1 MVRPLDVA
9 ALKRSGPRAV
19 AVAVSEVPDLY
30 TESAGIPLLPV
41 GPLAMAVAGTASVRH
56 ASAKADTLRAMGV
69 EDPAVM
75 VRGLVVAALV
85 QRLGLP
91 ESDTR
96 SFVTAAPTP
105 EAMVSEHRGVD
116 LIIDVRTARWGLRS
130 TREYNS
136 LYLDYVGTLRL
147 IDGRSGAVLAEGSC
161 STPGPGSDDQ
171 FPVLAPENLADGW
184 LLKQE
189 LWVAANRCANHYLA
203 RVLRLSPES

>member
-1 MVRPLDVA
+1 MVRAWGALAILSVAGCSAGVVRPLDVA

-75 VRGLVVAALV
+75 VRGLVVAA
-85 QRLGLP
+85 
-91 ESDTR
+91 
-96 SFVTAAPTP
+96 
-105 EAMVSEHRGVD
+105 
-116 LIIDVRTARWGLRS
+116 
-130 TREYNS
+130 REYNS

-147 IDGRSGAVLAEGSC
+147 IDGRSGAVLAEGFC
-161 STPGPGSDDQ
+161 STPGSGSRRRAELLRAL
-171 FPVLAPENLADGW
+171 VLPATGS
-184 LLKQE
+184 
-189 LWVAANRCANHYLA
+189 AA
-203 RVLRLSPES
+203 E